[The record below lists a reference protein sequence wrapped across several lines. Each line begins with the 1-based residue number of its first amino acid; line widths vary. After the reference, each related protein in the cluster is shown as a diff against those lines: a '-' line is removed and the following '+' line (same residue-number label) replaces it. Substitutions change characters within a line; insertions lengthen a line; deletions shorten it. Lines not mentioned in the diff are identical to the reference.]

1 MPDVYDALA
10 APARR
15 AILDALAERADQTLF
30 ELVNRLGSDPA
41 TALTR
46 QAVSQHL
53 QVLEDAGLVE
63 RRRQGRYVLHTLTPE
78 PLREI
83 ARRWLTD
90 PQEQS

>member
-1 MPDVYDALA
+1 MPDIYDALA

-15 AILDALAERADQTLF
+15 AILDALAERAEQTLF
-30 ELVNRLGSDPA
+30 ELVNRLSSDPA

-78 PLREI
+78 PLRDI
-83 ARRWLTD
+83 SRRWLPD
-90 PQEQS
+90 SQEQS